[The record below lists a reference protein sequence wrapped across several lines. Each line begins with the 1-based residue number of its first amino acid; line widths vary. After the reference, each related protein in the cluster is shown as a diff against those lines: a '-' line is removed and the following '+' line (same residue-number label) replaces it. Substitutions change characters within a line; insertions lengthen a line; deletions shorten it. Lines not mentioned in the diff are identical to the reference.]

1 MASAHP
7 VVAIASASAL
17 PLPDPDEPG
26 LCDALRRRGAEV
38 RVLAWDDPGAAF
50 DRADVVVVRSTWNYV
65 PRRDA
70 FVAWAE
76 RVEAATRLWNPA
88 RVLRTNTDKTYLRDL
103 GARGVPVV
111 PTAFFEGG
119 ERVDLAAE
127 LARRGWTDVVIKPRI
142 SAGSF
147 ATERFGHGDGARA
160 ARFLDEH
167 LGARAMMVQP
177 YQASVEA
184 WGERSLVWIDG
195 ELTHATRKSPRF
207 AEGPLG
213 VSDAL
218 PIEADE
224 RATAEAALTAL
235 FGARPE
241 EEILY
246 ARVDLVRDGDG
257 RPQVMEVE
265 LCEPYLMLD
274 RCDAARERLAD
285 AIVERAR

>member
-1 MASAHP
+1 MASAP
-7 VVAIASASAL
+7 VVAIASATAL

-26 LCDALRRRGAEV
+26 LVDALRRHGAEV
-38 RVLAWDDPGAAF
+38 RVLAWDDPGARF
-50 DRADVVVVRSTWNYV
+50 DAADVVVVRSTWNYV

-103 GARGVPVV
+103 AARGVPVV

-119 ERVDLAAE
+119 ERVDLAGE
-127 LARRGWTDVVIKPRI
+127 LARRGWGDVVIKPRI

-147 ATERFGHGDGARA
+147 ATERFGDGDRA
-160 ARFLDEH
+160 SRFLDEH
-167 LGARAMMVQP
+167 LRARAMMVQP

-195 ELTHATRKSPRF
+195 QLTHATRKSPRF

-224 RATAEAALTAL
+224 RTIAEVTLAAL

-241 EEILY
+241 DAILY
-246 ARVDLVRDGDG
+246 ARIDLVRDDEG
-257 RPQVMEVE
+257 RPRVMEVE

-274 RCDAARERLAD
+274 RCPAARERLAD
-285 AIVERAR
+285 AIVRRAR